1 MIRIAS
7 ARHFAVATVGFVTA
21 LSLTTPAGAT
31 VRAGTLECNIS
42 GGVGLVF
49 VEKQEMRCTYRPA
62 SGKAPESYVGKIVE
76 VGIALGATAGGVMVW
91 GVLAAEHDIARGA
104 LAGTYAGVSANAS
117 IGIGGGANVLIGGTG
132 RAFVLQPLS
141 LEGQLGLNVAGGV
154 TTVTLRPA
162 P

>member
-1 MIRIAS
+1 MIGTAS
-7 ARHFAVATVGFVTA
+7 VKHCVVAAVGFVAA
-21 LSLTTPAGAT
+21 LSLAAPAGAT
-31 VRAGTLECNIS
+31 VRAGTLECDIS

-62 SGKAPESYVGKIVE
+62 SGKAPEQYIGKIEE

-91 GVLAAEHDIARGA
+91 GVLAAEHDVARGA

-117 IGIGGGANVLIGGTG
+117 IGIGGGANILVGGTG
-132 RAFVLQPLS
+132 RAFILQPLS
-141 LEGQLGLNVAGGV
+141 LEGQVGLNVAGGV